1 MPLNIRH
8 PRWPV
13 FGFLLVAFLVAGC
26 DKQNTAA
33 NANLDSASAETVR
46 SFRATLEQGK
56 GVSTEDVQALRSVY
70 DRYPNATLVRQLL
83 KNAYVSRGD
92 WDALELL
99 LTDRPLNELPQ
110 DEKIMLGT
118 LLVKVGKYPKAIELL
133 EPLSQTIPASV
144 EVYSLLGTS
153 YFYLD
158 RPAEAGVAFDKVW
171 DEIAASKRF
180 DEMTMRGII
189 FFRENKLNESL
200 ETLKQSHQ
208 IKPDHIATNN
218 ALSRVFA
225 RLGDTEKAE
234 AFRKRT
240 VEGQGALVQSQ
251 YAASRQVKNVYDI
264 ETAWKEKRFAEVIR
278 ISTEMLPAANRDQKI
293 VLYQYIYEA
302 NKGLGNQS
310 SAESALTELKQLQQT
325 Q

>member
-8 PRWPV
+8 QRWPV
-13 FGFLLVAFLVAGC
+13 FGFLLFAFLVAGC
-26 DKQNTAA
+26 EKQNTAA
-33 NANLDSASAETVR
+33 NANLDPAAAETVR
-46 SFRATLEQGK
+46 SFRVTLEQGK

-83 KNAYVSRGD
+83 KNAYVSRSD

-118 LLVKVGKYPKAIELL
+118 LLVKVGKYPKAIDLL
-133 EPLSQTIPASV
+133 EPLSNDIPNV
-144 EVYSLLGTS
+144 EVYALLGTS

-171 DEIAASKRF
+171 DEIVASKRF

-189 FFRENKLNESL
+189 FFRENKLDESL
-200 ETLKQSHQ
+200 ETLKRSHQ

-225 RLGDTEKAE
+225 RLGDTEQAE

-264 ETAWKEKRFAEVIR
+264 EVAWKEKRFAEVIR

-310 SAESALTELKQLQQT
+310 SAESALKELKQLQQT